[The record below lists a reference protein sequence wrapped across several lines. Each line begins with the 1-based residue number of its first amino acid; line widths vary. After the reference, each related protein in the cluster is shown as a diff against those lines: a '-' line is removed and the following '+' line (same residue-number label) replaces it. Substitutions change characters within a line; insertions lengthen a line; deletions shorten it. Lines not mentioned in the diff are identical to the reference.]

1 MRIKIL
7 CQNRVGILRDM
18 LNLLVDYGINVARG
32 EVGGE
37 QGNAV
42 YLHCPNLMNLQ
53 LQALRPKIEALPGV
67 FELRKV
73 SLMRSDAIKTLDLAP
88 TAHAAFVSHA
98 LQKVG
103 AALGIDVNGSQS
115 SEASK

>member
-37 QGNAV
+37 Q
-42 YLHCPNLMNLQ
+42 
-53 LQALRPKIEALPGV
+53 
-67 FELRKV
+67 
-73 SLMRSDAIKTLDLAP
+73 
-88 TAHAAFVSHA
+88 
-98 LQKVG
+98 
-103 AALGIDVNGSQS
+103 
-115 SEASK
+115 